1 MEKRTNILL
10 SIGLIL
16 GLMSTGVTA
25 NIGKDIVSDSD
36 QRLQQHQSMV
46 STDTVIRFGKTLLAR
61 STVAQ
66 KLKYSEDVAEKAHYE
81 NAVAIYKDARKAYE
95 RGNGTEARILALKA
109 IRVIASSVPRHYKRI
124 AKFTQ

>member
-1 MEKRTNILL
+1 MEKRTNIML

-25 NIGKDIVSDSD
+25 NIGKDIVSDSG

-46 STDTVIRFGKTLLAR
+46 STDTVIRFGRTLLER

-66 KLKYSEDVAEKAHYE
+66 KLKHSGDVSEKAHYE
-81 NAVAIYKDARKAYE
+81 NAVGIYEQARKAYE
-95 RGNGTEARILALKA
+95 FGDDVKARKLALQA
-109 IRVIASSVPRHYKRI
+109 IQVIASSVPRHYRRV
-124 AKFTQ
+124 AELTQ